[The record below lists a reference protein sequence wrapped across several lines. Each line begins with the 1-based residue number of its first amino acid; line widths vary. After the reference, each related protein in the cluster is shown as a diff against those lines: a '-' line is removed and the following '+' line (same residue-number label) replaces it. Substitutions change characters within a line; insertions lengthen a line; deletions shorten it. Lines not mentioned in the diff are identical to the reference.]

1 MTPEGAWRASP
12 GMVWAWQDTI
22 ARAFHEAGGHVE
34 VRHLVWGL
42 LRGNNVAVQ
51 VLRNHGVDV
60 EALREELWP
69 AAEFPRPGFPGDP
82 LGLHPA
88 DETLDVPEGVRLS
101 TGVGAVLELAA
112 EEATDHLGTAHVLLG
127 LLRYEAPELSAVPVA
142 AARAEIE
149 RLMAEFLSGRVPLMD
164 PARADELISHGR
176 ARLSDELREA
186 VTRVRNLWQ
195 EKEQA
200 IDDGDYARA
209 ERVRA
214 ELTEAL
220 SVKAQHEKT
229 WVRTVNVLSV
239 VEEVETL
246 RAEVDRLRAELENLR
261 ANIL

>member
-1 MTPEGAWRASP
+1 MTPEGAGRVSP
-12 GMVWAWQDTI
+12 GVVWAWQDTI

-34 VRHLVWGL
+34 
-42 LRGNNVAVQ
+42 
-51 VLRNHGVDV
+51 
-60 EALREELWP
+60 ELWP
-69 AAEFPRPGFPGDP
+69 AAEFPRPDFPGDP

-101 TGVGAVLELAA
+101 TGVNAVLGLAA

-127 LLRYEAPELSAVPVA
+127 LLRYEVPGTEHCPRG

-149 RLMAEFLSGRVPLMD
+149 RLPHGPGE
-164 PARADELISHGR
+164 ADELISHGR
-176 ARLSDELREA
+176 ERLSDELREA

-200 IDDGDYARA
+200 IDDGDYPRA

-214 ELTEAL
+214 ELAEAL
-220 SVKAQHEKT
+220 SAKAQHEK
-229 WVRTVNVLSV
+229 TVNVLSV

-246 RAEVDRLRAELENLR
+246 RAEVDRLRAELENR
-261 ANIL
+261 R